1 MFIFGGFISG
11 TLLPWVIFAPALP
24 LLAAM
29 IRRPRLNDTYIALLF
44 VCVVT
49 LLTNSFSL
57 FIKDELP
64 LNRSYFTL
72 TILVE
77 FIFSIL
83 LLRSCTPNMMM
94 KRIIYTSGLVFA
106 GIFITFLVLKGTDT
120 HYSGLIKIGYT
131 LLFALSLSVIV
142 TQLENITHYLTA
154 SPSFWIT
161 AGLFFQFGLVTLL
174 LFLNSGINPG
184 EIAED
189 QDFGMMYT
197 IITCIKFI
205 FFSVG
210 LLIDKQSSNW

>member
-1 MFIFGGFISG
+1 
-11 TLLPWVIFAPALP
+11 
-24 LLAAM
+24 
-29 IRRPRLNDTYIALLF
+29 
-44 VCVVT
+44 
-49 LLTNSFSL
+49 
-57 FIKDELP
+57 
-64 LNRSYFTL
+64 
-72 TILVE
+72 
-77 FIFSIL
+77 
-83 LLRSCTPNMMM
+83 MMM

-106 GIFITFLVLKGTDT
+106 GIFITFLVLKGTDA

-210 LLIDKQSSNW
+210 LLIDKQSSNR